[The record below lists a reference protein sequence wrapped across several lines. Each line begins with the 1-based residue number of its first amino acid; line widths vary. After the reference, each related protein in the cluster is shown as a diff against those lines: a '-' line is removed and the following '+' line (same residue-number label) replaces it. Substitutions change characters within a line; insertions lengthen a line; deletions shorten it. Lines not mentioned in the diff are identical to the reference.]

1 MAYSRSPSIIPLLRQ
16 KVDAVVKL
24 SGFSPR
30 SHDGKALLHILENY
44 PRDELFQISVEDL
57 HQIAVGVL
65 HLQERQ
71 RTALF
76 VRRDPFERFVSCMVF
91 VPRDRYDTTLRR
103 KLQDILAE
111 AYQGHCTNF
120 STQMSDEVLARLHV
134 IIKTERGRIPKV
146 DLEKLEARL
155 AEAAR
160 SWSDLLEDALIEAA
174 GEQDGIRSHR
184 RFERAFPSSY
194 QRHFD
199 AAVAV
204 EDIHHIE
211 EAIASGELSMNL
223 HRPAGLPAEMLHFK
237 IYVLDRPVPLSALLP
252 MLEKMG
258 LKVIGGGPYAKNRR
272 GSCRE

>member
-1 MAYSRSPSIIPLLRQ
+1 MGVDAVLLADGVDQRFLQQVRPRPRRLCQASLELFQVDPGDAAALGADNEVQTGERLFAGLFTSMAYSRSPSIIPLLRQ

-65 HLQERQ
+65 NLQERH

-103 KLQDILAE
+103 KLQDILA
-111 AYQGHCTNF
+111 AAFQGTCISF
-120 STQMSDEVLARLHV
+120 STQMSEEVLARLHL
-134 IIKTERGRIPKV
+134 IISTERGRIPRV

-160 SWSDLLEDALIEAA
+160 SWSDLLEEALVDAV
-174 GEQDGIRSHR
+174 GEQDGIHAHR
-184 RFERAFPSSY
+184 R
-194 QRHFD
+194 
-199 AAVAV
+199 
-204 EDIHHIE
+204 
-211 EAIASGELSMNL
+211 
-223 HRPAGLPAEMLHFK
+223 
-237 IYVLDRPVPLSALLP
+237 LDRKSTRLNS
-252 MLEKMG
+252 
-258 LKVIGGGPYAKNRR
+258 
-272 GSCRE
+272 SH